1 MLIFLK
7 ETGFDSKLKSFNKKV
22 TSNKSKHVEIEKKPT
37 ELAKKVAQISERV
50 SLFSGKMYFT
60 GNSGYQKSLVF
71 PTMFSSLTSDTN
83 KKVTSKISTGVLPEK
98 IKPFDTKFEWY

>member
-7 ETGFDSKLKSFNKKV
+7 EASFDSKLKSFNKKV

-60 GNSGYQKSLVF
+60 GNNGYQKSLVF

-83 KKVTSKISTGVLPEK
+83 KKVTSKTSTGVLPET
-98 IKPFDTKFEWY
+98 I